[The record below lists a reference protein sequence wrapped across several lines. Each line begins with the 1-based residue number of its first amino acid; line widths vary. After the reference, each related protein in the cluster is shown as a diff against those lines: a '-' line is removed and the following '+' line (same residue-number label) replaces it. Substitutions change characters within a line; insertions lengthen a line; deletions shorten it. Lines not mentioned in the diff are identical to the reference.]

1 MEVLRYDDP
10 GAFRSAGA
18 PVLLADTARNNL
30 PLGILQTLLDEPEVY
45 PSFHLWMAARDG
57 RPAGLAL
64 QTEPHNVVL
73 AEPLEDAAVETL
85 ADAAVADGWP
95 LPGVTA
101 NLPWAD
107 RFARR
112 VADLTGRRAEHVI
125 GEGVWELRT
134 VAGVPMPSGM
144 ARPAILQDRDLM
156 HRWLTAFE
164 DEALPPDHPRVATRL
179 ELVLDMGLASIG
191 SGYWLWE
198 DQVPVSVAG
207 YRDIPGVGSRIGPV
221 YTPPEHRRNG
231 YAARLVA
238 ELSSARR
245 SGGQPAC
252 FLYTDLSN
260 PTSNGVYARVGY
272 VKVCDAVEYAFRP

>member
-1 MEVLRYDDP
+1 MDVLRYDDP
-10 GAFRSAGA
+10 EAFRREGA
-18 PVLLADTARNNL
+18 PVLLADAARNNL

-45 PSFHLWMAARDG
+45 PSFHLWLAVGDEG
-57 RPAGLAL
+57 PAGLAL

-73 AEPLEDAAVETL
+73 AEPLDDAAVEAL
-85 ADAAVADGWP
+85 AEAAVADGWP
-95 LPGVTA
+95 LPGITA

-112 VADLTGRRAEHVI
+112 VEDLTGRRAEHVL
-125 GEGVWELRT
+125 GEGVWELT
-134 VAGVPMPSGM
+134 SVADVPTPSGAVRL
-144 ARPAILQDRDLM
+144 ARPVGSR
-156 HRWLTAFE
+156 
-164 DEALPPDHPRVATRL
+164 RVAA
-179 ELVLDMGLASIG
+179 LARRVRGRGAATGASEGRDPSGDRARHEARPRG

-198 DQVPVSVAG
+198 DPTPVSVAG
-207 YRDIPGVGSRIGPV
+207 YRDVPGVGTRIGPV

-238 ELSSARR
+238 ELSSARL

-272 VKVCDAVEYAFRP
+272 LKVCDAVEYAFR